1 MRTLQRLLFLF
12 VVLTASLRL
21 AQEAQAES
29 IPDRAYIR
37 GVKGRKQSFSLSCE
51 SRSAVDLAAYWGV
64 KVGEKKFLMSL
75 PRSANPDRGFVG
87 NPDDAWGN
95 IPPASYGVHAEPVA
109 ALLREYGLPAE
120 ARRGMKWAEL
130 QAEVAAGR
138 PVVVW
143 VIGQLWSG
151 TPVRYTAPDGSR
163 TVVARYEHTMILVGY
178 EPGKVYLL
186 DAYTG
191 LTQSY
196 PLRTFLNSW
205 KVLGRMA
212 IISGAPATEASS
224 DEAPLPSQASQ
235 ASVYLPF
242 VFGRQSAATP
252 TPAAEARDSTY
263 RVRRGDYL
271 AAVARRF
278 GVNWR
283 RLADHNGIAYP
294 YLIYPG
300 QVLRIP

>member
-1 MRTLQRLLFLF
+1 MRILQRMLFLF
-12 VVLTASLRL
+12 VILAASLLL
-21 AQEAQAES
+21 AQEVRADS

-64 KVGEKKFLMSL
+64 QVGEKKFLMSL
-75 PRSANPDRGFVG
+75 PRSTNPDQGFVG
-87 NPDDAWGN
+87 NPNDAWGN
-95 IPPASYGVHAEPVA
+95 IPPASYGVHAEPIA

-120 ARRGMKWAEL
+120 ARRGMKWVEL

-138 PVVVW
+138 PAIVW
-143 VIGQLWSG
+143 VIGQLWG
-151 TPVRYTAPDGSR
+151 GNPVRYTAPDGSR
-163 TVVARYEHTMILVGY
+163 TIVARYEHTMLLVGY

-205 KVLGRMA
+205 RVLGRMA
-212 IISGAPATEASS
+212 VISGAPATEASS
-224 DEAPLPSQASQ
+224 GEAPLPPQQ
-235 ASVYLPF
+235 GLASVYLPF
-242 VFGRQSAATP
+242 VFGRQAAATP
-252 TPAAEARDSTY
+252 TLAAEARVGTY

-271 AAVARRF
+271 ADVARRF
-278 GVNWR
+278 GVSWR